1 MWGAAFGPLLFAAIT
16 TRKPGECLCALA
28 SCILCVCMVTYRQ
41 AKRKGNTK
49 MKMTIRELRQAL
61 TEIDNQ
67 NLTVRELR
75 AILFEQEEQDRE
87 LHENDLFKLAYR
99 K

>member
-1 MWGAAFGPLLFAAIT
+1 
-16 TRKPGECLCALA
+16 
-28 SCILCVCMVTYRQ
+28 
-41 AKRKGNTK
+41 
-49 MKMTIRELRQAL
+49 MKMTTRELRQAL

-75 AILFEQEEQDRE
+75 AILFEQENQDRE
-87 LHENDLFKLAYR
+87 LQENDLFKLAYR

>member
-1 MWGAAFGPLLFAAIT
+1 
-16 TRKPGECLCALA
+16 
-28 SCILCVCMVTYRQ
+28 
-41 AKRKGNTK
+41 

-87 LHENDLFKLAYR
+87 LHKNDLFKLAYG

>member
-1 MWGAAFGPLLFAAIT
+1 
-16 TRKPGECLCALA
+16 
-28 SCILCVCMVTYRQ
+28 
-41 AKRKGNTK
+41 
-49 MKMTIRELRQAL
+49 MKVTIRELRQAL

-75 AILFEQEEQDRE
+75 AILFEQEDQDKE
-87 LHENDLFKLAYR
+87 VSPYDLFKMTIW

>member
-1 MWGAAFGPLLFAAIT
+1 
-16 TRKPGECLCALA
+16 
-28 SCILCVCMVTYRQ
+28 
-41 AKRKGNTK
+41 
-49 MKMTIRELRQAL
+49 MKVTIRELRQVL

-87 LHENDLFKLAYR
+87 LHENDLFKLTFG